1 MYYLKCLFTKYIWAV
16 KKIQSY
22 QRVSIVK
29 ETIRIIKDPYID
41 LNYKQIEGLLAKKQ
55 KELSVYLER

>member
-1 MYYLKCLFTKYIWAV
+1 MFYLKAV

-22 QRVSIVK
+22 QRVSIAK
-29 ETIRIIKDPYID
+29 ETVRIIKDPYVN

-55 KELSVYLER
+55 KELSACFE